1 MPALPLDEAGKYVAS
16 AYLVIFTV
24 LLVYVAVLA
33 AKMSRIERELHT
45 LTELADKNSDVER
58 QEEVAS
64 DERS

>member
-16 AYLVIFTV
+16 AYLVVFAV
-24 LLVYVAVLA
+24 LLVYVSVLA

-45 LTELADKNSDVER
+45 LTELADKNSEVER
-58 QEEVAS
+58 QEVAS

>member
-16 AYLVIFTV
+16 AYLVVFAV

-58 QEEVAS
+58 QEAAS